1 MIINN
6 QHIGP
11 IQICNTYDNV
21 LHLDVNSL
29 SSLYNIP
36 SSIYSIFDGNGN
48 ILPFKFIFNAP
59 VLLND
64 HGEYDPNKTI
74 IIFDNCT
81 YSTTNKN
88 IINSTVTNLLTTI
101 VLSCDNEFKTS
112 IGVVNHLLD
121 INTEH
126 PNANDIILQ
135 NIPDAIANYE
145 YFKNKASQ
153 LKTDATDFVNQ
164 YKPKDALIVAYT
176 NNGTSLEFEITESQ
190 ILLNRIMKLAIIGT
204 AFMYI
209 GERNTS
215 ASLTVKVNGVE
226 KGIPQTV
233 QLHTY
238 ASTGKGGDAECSVCA
253 AFTHIVEDITAG
265 IYSISMN
272 LPVFPNSSSL
282 VVLCGE

>member
-1 MIINN
+1 MNINN
-6 QHIGP
+6 QHIGS

-29 SSLYNIP
+29 SSLYNSS

-48 ILPFKFIFNAP
+48 ILPFKFAFNTP

-64 HGEYDPNKTI
+64 DGEFDPNRTVI
-74 IIFDNCT
+74 VFDNCT

-88 IINSTVTNLLTTI
+88 IVNSTVTNLLTTI
-101 VLSCDNEFKTS
+101 VLSCNNEFKTS
-112 IGVVNHLLD
+112 VGVVNHLLD

-126 PNANDIILQ
+126 PSANDTILQ

-145 YFKNKASQ
+145 YFKNKAFQ
-153 LKTDATDFVNQ
+153 LKTDATNFINQ
-164 YKPKDALIVAYT
+164 FKPKDALIVAYT
-176 NNGTSLEFEITESQ
+176 NNGTGLDFEITESQ
-190 ILLNRIMKLAIIGT
+190 ILSNRIMKLAIIGT
-204 AFMYI
+204 AVMYI
-209 GERNTS
+209 GERNTN

-226 KGIPQTV
+226 KETTQPV

-253 AFTHIVEDITAG
+253 TFTHIVENITAG
-265 IYSISMN
+265 TYSIYMN